1 MVRQCLKA
9 FNAPI
14 GLYDW
19 CVKWVKDVHNVSASH
34 KLNWK
39 TPDEYY
45 YGNTPDIS
53 NIDFISMSLFGIMIQ
68 IHLNLKITKKKE
80 DGLVLH
86 PPLEMNLHT
95 I

>member
-9 FNAPI
+9 FNALI

-39 TPDEYY
+39 TLNEYC

-53 NIDFISMSLFGIMIQ
+53 KYRFHFYVPIWYYDPNRSSAKVPFRR
-68 IHLNLKITKKKE
+68 
-80 DGLVLH
+80 
-86 PPLEMNLHT
+86 HT
-95 I
+95 

>member
-1 MVRQCLKA
+1 MGRQCLKA

-19 CVKWVKDVHNVSASH
+19 CVKWVKDVDNVSASH
-34 KLNWK
+34 TLNWK

-53 NIDFISMSLFGIMIQ
+53 KYRFHFYEPIWYYDPNTPKCKN
-68 IHLNLKITKKKE
+68 NLKKE

-86 PPLEMNLHT
+86 PPLEMN
-95 I
+95 